1 MIVSE
6 SLLVEILLGND
17 WLLVG
22 GLVVTLLLVGLGIVR
37 SSDDSVDLA
46 LGLYLAVV
54 DLLGQMG
61 WFVARLVPSD
71 LDPPSLLVDN
81 KLGNIV

>member
-17 WLLVG
+17 WLLVV
-22 GLVVTLLLVGLGIVR
+22 GLVVTLLLVGLLIVR
-37 SSDDSVDLA
+37 SSDDSIDLA
-46 LGLYLAVV
+46 LALNLAVV

-61 WFVARLVPSD
+61 WSVARLVPSD
-71 LDPPSLLVDN
+71 LDPPTLLVDN
-81 KLGNIV
+81 KLRNIV

>member
-17 WLLVG
+17 WLLVV
-22 GLVVTLLLVGLGIVR
+22 GLVVTLLLVGLLIVG
-37 SSDDSVDLA
+37 SSDDSIDLA
-46 LGLYLAVV
+46 LALNLAVV

-61 WFVARLVPSD
+61 WSVARLVPSD
-71 LDPPSLLVDN
+71 LDPPTLLVDN
-81 KLGNIV
+81 KLRNIV